1 MRILKKSAVS
11 IFLFFIMS
19 IICVFSD
26 IPITASANELSDEI
40 FSEWEVST
48 NNQFGE
54 IYNSPEQNAAVDDI
68 LNCCMSVVDAKKGNL
83 IDDAFS
89 INLCFNYNSL
99 KFSSD
104 DDFAKYYK
112 ENIYYPLFALYPD
125 TAFGATVKSYYGSS
139 MFNYMIIIEI
149 CINGKEH
156 SNAVPTYING
166 ELFTGFANSEE
177 EIIQLA
183 GLINELAQE
192 ADAYSD
198 NNELKLKYVYDFLVG
213 SVTYGSENLRAY
225 TSYGALIDKLAVCQ
239 GYSMV
244 IQDVCY
250 VLDIPCI
257 MNYSISGN
265 HGWNSVFLDG
275 EWKFID
281 ATNKHFLDYSED
293 EIPNINSMYDFDK
306 EKIGAVQNVIM
317 NFYNLSDEKP
327 VFNYGDAD
335 NNGVINTEDA
345 LFILNYVIS
354 TDEISSQQM
363 KYADMDG
370 DGQITSYDA
379 LMVLESVVGLI

>member
-1 MRILKKSAVS
+1 MSAIMTTVC
-11 IFLFFIMS
+11 IFSGIS
-19 IICVFSD
+19 
-26 IPITASANELSDEI
+26 ITANANELSDEI
-40 FSEWEVST
+40 FSEWNVST
-48 NNQFGE
+48 NSQFGNL
-54 IYNSPEQNAAVDDI
+54 YNYPKKNATTEDI
-68 LNCCMSVVDAKKGNL
+68 LNSCMSVVDARKGNL

-89 INLCFNYNSL
+89 INLCFNYDSSN
-99 KFSSD
+99 FSSY
-104 DDFAKYYK
+104 DDFAEYYK

-125 TAFGATVKSYYGSS
+125 TAFGATVKTYYGSS
-139 MFNYMIIIEI
+139 IDGYRAIIEI
-149 CINGKEH
+149 CTNGAEH
-156 SNAVPTYING
+156 ANVIPTYING
-166 ELFTGFANSEE
+166 ELFTGYAQSEE

-198 NNELKLKYVYDFLVG
+198 NNELKLKYVYNYLVG
-213 SVTYGSENLRAY
+213 SVTYGSENLRAH

-281 ATNKHFLDYSED
+281 ATNKLFLNYSED
-293 EIPNINSMYDFDK
+293 EISSINTMYNFDK
-306 EKIGAVQNVIM
+306 EKIQLVQNCVM
-317 NFYNLSDEKP
+317 NFYNLSYEEP
-327 VFNYGDAD
+327 ALIYGDAD
-335 NNGVINTEDA
+335 SNGIVNSEDA
-345 LFILNYVIS
+345 LFILNYVTGTAEFS
-354 TDEISSQQM
+354 DEQI

-370 DGQITSYDA
+370 DDEITSHDA
-379 LMVLESVVGLI
+379 LMVLQTVVGF